1 MGTTVR
7 PMREADLSEARRI
20 LRLAFG
26 TFIGAPD
33 PENFRAD
40 CDYVATRFRANPHA
54 ALVAEAEGMVA
65 GSNFATCWGSF
76 ASFGPL
82 TVHPERW
89 NQGIAQALLDATTDL
104 FGAWNVKAAG
114 LFTFAHSP
122 KPEIRFLA
130 RFSQCHDVQDAP
142 RSAWRRGVEIFRG
155 RLCRP

>member
-1 MGTTVR
+1 
-7 PMREADLSEARRI
+7 MREADLSEARRI

-40 CDYVATRFRANPHA
+40 RDYVTTRFRANPHA

-89 NQGIAQALLDATTDL
+89 NQGIAQALLEATMDL
-104 FGAWNVKAAG
+104 FATWDVKAAG
-114 LFTFAHSP
+114 PPRRSSRGVPNPGRSRARIERP
-122 KPEIRFLA
+122 AMPDLA
-130 RFSQCHDVQDAP
+130 PPGARKRPV
-142 RSAWRRGVEIFRG
+142 WRRT
-155 RLCRP
+155 